1 MRRYVQGGEALSGLN
16 VKERRMSVTID
27 GPADFPALYQSAD
40 RESVRA
46 QRSYLTS
53 LTCASALFSSQPS
66 AVLSR

>member
-1 MRRYVQGGEALSGLN
+1 
-16 VKERRMSVTID
+16 MSVTID
-27 GPADFPALYQSAD
+27 GPVDFPALYQSAD